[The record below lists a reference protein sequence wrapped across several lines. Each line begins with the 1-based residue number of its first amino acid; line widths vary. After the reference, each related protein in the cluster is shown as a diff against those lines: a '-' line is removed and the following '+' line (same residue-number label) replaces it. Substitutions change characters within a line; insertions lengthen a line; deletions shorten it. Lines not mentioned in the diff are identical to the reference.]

1 MILGIGTD
9 LCSISRMSR
18 ALRSNHFRDAIF
30 HEDEIA
36 YASAQALPARHFAS
50 SFAAREALAKATGIS
65 TFSIVL
71 KGAWII
77 RTKNGPCFRY
87 TSEIASLIGKKGIQK
102 AWNSLSH
109 EDDLAAAFV
118 IVEGESARA

>member
-18 ALRSNHFRDAIF
+18 ALRSDHFRDAVF
-30 HEDEIA
+30 HEDEIV
-36 YASAQALPARHFAS
+36 YASSQALPARHFAS

-87 TSEIASLIGKKGIQK
+87 ASEIMSLIEKKGIRK
-102 AWNSLSH
+102 TWVSLSH
-109 EDDLAAAFV
+109 EDDLAVAFV
-118 IVEGESARA
+118 IVEGESVIA

>member
-18 ALRSNHFRDAIF
+18 ALRSNHFRDAVF
-30 HEDEIA
+30 HEDEIV
-36 YASAQALPARHFAS
+36 YASSQALPARHFAS

-77 RTKNGPCFRY
+77 RTENGPCFRY
-87 TSEIASLIGKKGIQK
+87 ASGIASLIEKRGIRK
-102 AWNSLSH
+102 TWVSLSH
-109 EDDLAAAFV
+109 EDDLAVAFV
-118 IVEGESARA
+118 IVEGE